1 MKKLGLIGGMG
12 PESTLPYYQGIVYGV
27 QKKMGQ
33 PFFPHFTVES
43 VNVFQILSFLNA
55 GDKAALVDYL
65 LTAINNLA
73 NAGADF
79 IALASNTPH
88 IVFEQLQEKSPL
100 RIISIIEAT
109 CKEAVTKGYK
119 TIGLIGTI
127 FTMNNDFFKTPFER
141 NGIKV
146 VIPNDVEMHLIN
158 DRIYNEIELG
168 VIKQE
173 TINEFL
179 QIINRLK
186 TEENIE
192 AIVLGCTELPLLLND
207 AITPVPCL
215 DTMKIHIDAIVN
227 EIM

>member
-65 LTAINNLA
+65 MTAINNLA

-100 RIISIIEAT
+100 RIISIVEAT

-146 VIPNDVEMHLIN
+146 VVPNDIEMRLIN

>member
-55 GDKAALVDYL
+55 GDKDALVDYL
-65 LTAINNLA
+65 MTAINNLA

-100 RIISIIEAT
+100 RIISIVEAT

-146 VIPNDVEMHLIN
+146 VVPNDVEMHLIN

>member
-55 GDKAALVDYL
+55 GDKDALVDYL
-65 LTAINNLA
+65 MTAINNLA

-100 RIISIIEAT
+100 RIISIVEAT
-109 CKEAVTKGYK
+109 CKDAVTKGYK

-146 VIPNDVEMHLIN
+146 VVPNDVEMRLIN